1 MVQHMLLQF
10 LNRILSHDEG
20 TRTTLAA
27 HAGKRLRFV
36 TAPLSVDMEL
46 NARGY
51 FVAAPAQEPAPKPDL
66 TVSFPLS
73 ALPLALR
80 GKHALTQEARIEGN
94 VALAN
99 ALNALFDNA
108 PRALE
113 SETERW
119 VGPVVA
125 HNLAQAGKGLA
136 ESASRLRE
144 SVERNTASVLKR
156 SDGPLPTPDAV
167 SAWRNELYVLS
178 NRVDALAQRVERL
191 TR

>member
-1 MVQHMLLQF
+1 MLLQF

-20 TRTTLAA
+20 TRETLAA
-27 HAGKRLRFV
+27 HVGKRLRFI
-36 TAPLSVDMEL
+36 TAPLSVDMEI

-51 FVAAPAQEPAPKPDL
+51 FIAAQAMAPETKPDL

-73 ALPLALR
+73 ALPLVLR
-80 GKHALTQEARIEGN
+80 GKHALTQEARVEGN

-99 ALNALFDNA
+99 ALSALFDNA

-119 VGPVVA
+119 VGPVIA
-125 HNLAQAGKGLA
+125 HNIAQAGKGLA
-136 ESASRLRE
+136 ESAARLQE
-144 SVERNTASVLKR
+144 SVERNAASALKR
-156 SDGPLPTPDAV
+156 TNGPLPTPEAV
-167 SAWRNELYVLS
+167 SAWRNELYLVS